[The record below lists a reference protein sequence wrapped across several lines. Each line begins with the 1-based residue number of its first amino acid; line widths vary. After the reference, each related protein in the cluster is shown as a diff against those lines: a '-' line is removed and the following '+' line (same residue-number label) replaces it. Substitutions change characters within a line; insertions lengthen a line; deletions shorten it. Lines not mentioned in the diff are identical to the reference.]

1 MKPSRKTIARTAVI
15 LALIFTLL
23 AGSLFWVARSGSP
36 AAQLLRQ
43 GNQAFDDGNF
53 MDALGIYQMAQN
65 RFPQLAEPFYN
76 AANALYR
83 QESYP
88 DAIAQIDQ
96 ALQANADDSLVQSS
110 YYNKGNAAYNSQ
122 DLDAAI
128 QSYINALLLNPDDAD
143 AKYNLELALQQKQ
156 QQEQQQQQ
164 DQQNQD
170 QQNQDEQ
177 NQDQQDQQNQ
187 DQQDQQNQ
195 DQQDQSQDGQQN
207 QDQQDQ
213 GSSSDQQN
221 DQQQDQNQD
230 SPNQDNQNQDQGSQ
244 GEQNDQPPDQQQ
256 PQPGQGQPQDGNPS
270 DQQPNGMVPQPG
282 ERLTAEQARQL
293 LAAIAQ
299 GSQTLQE
306 RLQQLFVSPRPP
318 SGQDW

>member
-1 MKPSRKTIARTAVI
+1 MKPSRRTIARTAVI

-23 AGSLFWVARSGSP
+23 AGGLFWVARSSSP

-53 MDALGIYQMAQN
+53 IDALGLYQMAQN

-96 ALQANADDSLVQSS
+96 ALQANADDSLAQSS

-170 QQNQDEQ
+170 QQNQD
-177 NQDQQDQQNQ
+177 QQDQQNQ

-213 GSSSDQQN
+213 GSSDQQT

-230 SPNQDNQNQDQGSQ
+230 QQNQDNQNQDQGSQ
-244 GEQNDQPPDQQQ
+244 GEQSDQPQDQQE

-299 GSQTLQE
+299 GSETLQE
-306 RLQQLFVSPRPP
+306 RLQQMYVVPRPP